1 MRKSFLPP
9 YLRGTSALYR
19 RRLLWEVVRMELF
32 FNGLIDAFLLVD
44 GLVAVIDTVFL
55 GQELLVA

>member
-1 MRKSFLPP
+1 MCKSFLPP
-9 YLRGTSALYR
+9 YLRETSGLYR

>member
-1 MRKSFLPP
+1 
-9 YLRGTSALYR
+9 
-19 RRLLWEVVRMELF
+19 MELF